1 MKNIGKN
8 KNYSLTRKL
17 RSENK
22 SNKEFEVML
31 SNLSLEEVIG
41 LKLELAAKCIN
52 YKLYGLP
59 IWVSLPD
66 IIKESLLIFA
76 LSATE
81 TKGEA
86 ARFLGLNRSQFKNL
100 VKKYNI
106 DEYYENSN

>member
-1 MKNIGKN
+1 MIKICQVIGKAAC
-8 KNYSLTRKL
+8 KAVGAVGDLIAGMPAL
-17 RSENK
+17 
-22 SNKEFEVML
+22 L
-31 SNLSLEEVIG
+31 SGNSTF
-41 LKLELAAKCIN
+41 A
-52 YKLYGLP
+52 
-59 IWVSLPD
+59 D

-76 LSATE
+76 LSATK